1 MGLRAM
7 GTLPQRQLLTDQT
20 TALLRNLALSGHWG
34 EVLPSEADLCREFQI
49 SRVTLRRSLLQL
61 AREGVIAMGGRGRH
75 HRVMRRV
82 SGQGPS
88 QGHTVRMLSPYPR
101 HRVNTTAQLVQNALL
116 ERLAKEGYVMHLEV
130 HPGLY
135 HRFSERELKRLLA
148 LPDTVGWLLYL
159 STREQQ
165 EFYAGAGVPCVVLGS
180 VHPGVALANVE
191 FDLRS
196 SCRHAAGLFLARGH
210 TEMIF
215 VTPQPMT
222 AGDKAS
228 AEGFLEGAAGGRI
241 AAQARVVN
249 YDTTVPDLCRVL
261 REQTERHPSPT
272 AILVGWP
279 EHTFTVLGYLQK
291 LGRRV
296 PEDIV
301 VISRLDD
308 QYLAYSVP
316 SVARYRVDGERMGR
330 RAAELL
336 LDQIHH
342 GPGKMRSIQ
351 LVPEF
356 VPGETLG

>member
-1 MGLRAM
+1 MAA
-7 GTLPQRQLLTDQT
+7 LPQRLLLTDQT
-20 TALLRNLALSGHWG
+20 TALLRDLALKGHWG
-34 EVLPSEADLCREFQI
+34 SSLPSEADLCREFQI
-49 SRVTLRRSLLQL
+49 SRVTLRRALLQL
-61 AREGVIAMGGRGRH
+61 AREGIIVMGGRGRH
-75 HRVMRRV
+75 HRII
-82 SGQGPS
+82 SPAAEIGPP

-116 ERLAKEGYVMHLEV
+116 ERLAKEGYLMQLEV

-135 HRFSERELKRLLA
+135 QRFSEREMKKLLA
-148 LPDTVGWLLYL
+148 LPDTAGWLLYL
-159 STREQQ
+159 SSREQQ
-165 EFYAGAGVPCVVLGS
+165 EFLAHAGVPCVVLGT

-191 FDLRS
+191 FDVRS
-196 SCRHAAGLFLARGH
+196 SCRHAAGLFLARGR

-215 VTPQPMT
+215 LTPEPMT

-228 AEGFLEGAAGGRI
+228 AAGFTEGAAHGRPPGN
-241 AAQARVVN
+241 ARLVT
-249 YDTTVPDLCRVL
+249 YDTTVPDLCQVL
-261 REQTERHPSPT
+261 RQEMERHPAPN

-279 EHTFTVLGYLQK
+279 EHTFAVLGFLHK

-296 PEDIV
+296 PEEV
-301 VISRLDD
+301 AVISRVDD

-316 SVARYRVDGERMGR
+316 SVARYKVDGERMGR

-342 GPGKMRSIQ
+342 GPGKIRSIR
-351 LVPEF
+351 LLPEF